1 MNTFFLD
8 QFLKTSALLLV
19 AAALVPIVARRS
31 AARARLIWAS
41 AFAALLVLPLTAFVS
56 PRWEYGNQAPPPIRV
71 GPPPEIEIIRVAQ
84 PEAVAPVTP
93 AVEAA
98 PPLVVRTAK
107 HWTWPS
113 AGTCMFWGW
122 VVGAGLLL
130 VRRIGAAIRLSFF
143 QRRLERVASPRLLAM
158 AREILG
164 ERSGILRMSD
174 AVAVPL
180 TWGVWNPVI
189 VLPSEAEEWPESRLR
204 AALLHEWAHVRG
216 ADCFLR
222 LVATVVTAVHWPNPL
237 VWLTSRSLRAAQE
250 QACDDFALAAG
261 VEPQDYATQLVAA
274 ARAIRRCPAGAL
286 AMAKPST
293 LGIRVRAVC
302 DPHRD
307 RSAAGW
313 SARMI
318 VVSAM
323 VALVAASTLAAPGE
337 NKAALP
343 PIEPSPGSQVT
354 ISSHFI
360 EVSPE
365 QMRGLFPNMK
375 APGLLGV
382 VPDAEAAGLLERI
395 KAFGDQTAVAKKA
408 VKPEMWDLFDPKS
421 GRADFLTSPRV
432 TTNAGQ
438 QAIIEIIREVRYQI
452 EDGTF
457 EVMNKGVTLQVEPQ
471 GFTDFTMLDIG
482 CSLVELKPEA
492 EGKKITRDSFYRV
505 GWKDPKLQLPR
516 VQTLIVGGWDT
527 IRKGRQL
534 LVFVHASS
542 QVSTLTDIAERTQ
555 IPALEFANTPIS
567 DVAKKLGSF
576 ALSTTPPNPSLAK
589 VGSQM
594 ESAES
599 QIGEQ
604 IAKVE
609 QLKAQLRRIKLLKP
623 EQLMEARRILNISDP
638 TNEANLPELQ
648 AGVAA
653 NLKIEE
659 DKLRTLREKAPGP
672 EKAIAAFLELSSN
685 IAKDEKSAQL
695 LVKQTG
701 EQTEKVQQLRTQ
713 IAQIEALKPEQL
725 MEALRILN
733 IDDPTITAKI
743 PELLASGEE
752 GAKILSD
759 QLDGM
764 RRALATNLE
773 IQEDTLKAFVGKRT
787 QARRE
792 RIVYQPEAGQPEPRV
807 TLKLPAGSL
816 ADALRRVAQNADLSI
831 FAGEPDGRFVFAA
844 PPLSDISERAARIVL
859 PGIRTKGR
867 SLQTVV
873 TEICDEG
880 ILQDLFRFRAPVWL
894 GNLPPLVKAMP
905 VVIDAKNI
913 TLRDALF
920 LAAKAAGAELSVD
933 KTTFHIHPR
942 GKAPRGT
949 TLVGGGPPAVAREAT
964 ESEIAS
970 SSVSVRIHAAELTV
984 EQIGT
989 LPAFKKGYG
998 ERVLKSLAGDP
1009 AAAPFGAPPE
1019 HVFVAIDDPSEAD
1032 LAAIKAA
1039 GIAISS
1045 PPAVKTPENKRT
1057 KIRVRKLVR
1066 ADRVTEFADM
1076 LIEPAIGPHGTQIDL
1091 NICPS
1096 SGEEKDG
1103 QMIADSRRITTNIT
1117 VQSGANIVVVHR
1129 PVPSSGKI
1137 IVFFITPTLP

>member
-143 QRRLERVASPRLLAM
+143 QRRLERVNS
-158 AREILG
+158 ARVIAIAGEILG

-286 AMAKPST
+286 AMARPST

-457 EVMNKGVTLQVEPQ
+457 EVMNKGVTL
-471 GFTDFTMLDIG
+471 
-482 CSLVELKPEA
+482 
-492 EGKKITRDSFYRV
+492 
-505 GWKDPKLQLPR
+505 
-516 VQTLIVGGWDT
+516 
-527 IRKGRQL
+527 
-534 LVFVHASS
+534 
-542 QVSTLTDIAERTQ
+542 
-555 IPALEFANTPIS
+555 
-567 DVAKKLGSF
+567 
-576 ALSTTPPNPSLAK
+576 
-589 VGSQM
+589 
-594 ESAES
+594 
-599 QIGEQ
+599 
-604 IAKVE
+604 
-609 QLKAQLRRIKLLKP
+609 
-623 EQLMEARRILNISDP
+623 
-638 TNEANLPELQ
+638 
-648 AGVAA
+648 
-653 NLKIEE
+653 
-659 DKLRTLREKAPGP
+659 
-672 EKAIAAFLELSSN
+672 
-685 IAKDEKSAQL
+685 
-695 LVKQTG
+695 
-701 EQTEKVQQLRTQ
+701 
-713 IAQIEALKPEQL
+713 
-725 MEALRILN
+725 
-733 IDDPTITAKI
+733 
-743 PELLASGEE
+743 
-752 GAKILSD
+752 
-759 QLDGM
+759 
-764 RRALATNLE
+764 
-773 IQEDTLKAFVGKRT
+773 
-787 QARRE
+787 
-792 RIVYQPEAGQPEPRV
+792 
-807 TLKLPAGSL
+807 
-816 ADALRRVAQNADLSI
+816 
-831 FAGEPDGRFVFAA
+831 
-844 PPLSDISERAARIVL
+844 
-859 PGIRTKGR
+859 
-867 SLQTVV
+867 
-873 TEICDEG
+873 
-880 ILQDLFRFRAPVWL
+880 
-894 GNLPPLVKAMP
+894 
-905 VVIDAKNI
+905 
-913 TLRDALF
+913 
-920 LAAKAAGAELSVD
+920 
-933 KTTFHIHPR
+933 
-942 GKAPRGT
+942 
-949 TLVGGGPPAVAREAT
+949 
-964 ESEIAS
+964 
-970 SSVSVRIHAAELTV
+970 
-984 EQIGT
+984 
-989 LPAFKKGYG
+989 
-998 ERVLKSLAGDP
+998 
-1009 AAAPFGAPPE
+1009 
-1019 HVFVAIDDPSEAD
+1019 
-1032 LAAIKAA
+1032 
-1039 GIAISS
+1039 
-1045 PPAVKTPENKRT
+1045 
-1057 KIRVRKLVR
+1057 
-1066 ADRVTEFADM
+1066 
-1076 LIEPAIGPHGTQIDL
+1076 
-1091 NICPS
+1091 
-1096 SGEEKDG
+1096 
-1103 QMIADSRRITTNIT
+1103 
-1117 VQSGANIVVVHR
+1117 
-1129 PVPSSGKI
+1129 
-1137 IVFFITPTLP
+1137 

>member
-41 AFAALLVLPLTAFVS
+41 AFAGLLVLPLTAFVS
-56 PRWEYGNQAPPPIRV
+56 PRWEYGKQAPPPVRV

-93 AVEAA
+93 AVAA
-98 PPLVVRTAK
+98 PPMVVVTPAK
-107 HWTWPS
+107 QWTWPS
-113 AGTCMFWGW
+113 VGTCMFWGW

-143 QRRLERVASPRLLAM
+143 QRRLERVNS
-158 AREILG
+158 ARVIAIAGEILG

-180 TWGVWNPVI
+180 TWGVWSPVI
-189 VLPSEAEEWPESRLR
+189 VLPSEAEEWPDSRLR

-222 LVATVVTAVHWPNPL
+222 LVATVVTALHWPNPL

-274 ARAIRRCPAGAL
+274 ARAIRQCPAGTL

-343 PIEPSPGSQVT
+343 PIEASAGSQVT

-365 QMRGLFPNMK
+365 QMRALFPKMK
-375 APGLLGV
+375 TPGLLGV

-432 TTNAGQ
+432 TTKSGQ
-438 QAIIEIIREVRYQI
+438 LAIIEIIREVRY
-452 EDGTF
+452 ETEPDTF
-457 EVMNKGVTLQVEPQ
+457 EVTNVGATLQVEPQ
-471 GFTDFTMLDIG
+471 GSTDSTMLDLQVM
-482 CSLVELKPEA
+482 LVELKPESV
-492 EGKKITRDSFYRV
+492 GQKISPASFDRIE
-505 GWKDPKLQLPR
+505 WKDQKLQLPR
-516 VQTLIVGGWDT
+516 GQTLVVGGWDT

-589 VGSQM
+589 VESQM

-672 EKAIAAFLELSSN
+672 EKAIAAFLELSSD

-764 RRALATNLE
+764 RRALATNLG

-816 ADALRRVAQNADLSI
+816 ADALRRVAQNANVSI
-831 FAGEPDGRFVFAA
+831 LAGEPNGRFVFAA
-844 PPLSDISERAARIVL
+844 TPPPSISERAARIAL
-859 PGIRTKGR
+859 PLVQKKGR
-867 SLQTVV
+867 SLETTV
-873 TEICDEG
+873 TEICGMGVSAD
-880 ILQDLFRFRAPVWL
+880 IFRFRAPVSL
-894 GNLPPLVKAMP
+894 ATLPPLVKAMP
-905 VVIDAKNI
+905 VVIEAKNI

-933 KTTFHIHPR
+933 KTTFHIHAP
-942 GKAPRGT
+942 GKAPRET
-949 TLVGGGPPAVAREAT
+949 TLVSGATVAVAREAT
-964 ESEIAS
+964 DAEVANVG
-970 SSVSVRIHAAELTV
+970 VSIELHLAELPI
-984 EQIGT
+984 EQFAK
-989 LPAFKKGYG
+989 LPAFKVASKALGLN
-998 ERVLKSLAGDP
+998 EAPSDRSNAPVTPMLIAGD
-1009 AAAPFGAPPE
+1009 AKAY
-1019 HVFVAIDDPSEAD
+1019 
-1032 LAAIKAA
+1032 LAALKAA
-1039 GIAISS
+1039 GVPILS
-1045 PPAVKTPENKRT
+1045 PTAVTAPEGNRT
-1057 KIRVRKLVR
+1057 KIHAKKLVR
-1066 ADRVTEFADM
+1066 PDGVTEFLDVD
-1076 LIEPAIGPHGTQIDL
+1076 IEPQVGPDGMQIDL
-1091 NICPS
+1091 NFCPVLR
-1096 SGEEKDG
+1096 EEQDG
-1103 QMIADSRRITTNIT
+1103 QQIMSTRRVTTNVT
-1117 VQSGANIVVVHR
+1117 VNSGSPIVALHR
-1129 PVPSSGKI
+1129 IDAASGKI
-1137 IVFFITPTLP
+1137 TVLFITPTLP